1 MANSSTEIQTAL
13 SFDDVLL
20 LPQESAVLPR
30 NVELKTQLTKT
41 IKLNTPIISAA
52 MDTVTEAQL
61 AIRMAQEGA
70 LGVVHRNMTIE
81 RQAAEVKK
89 VKKSESG
96 MVKDPITMQP
106 NETVQKALNIML
118 EHKISGIPVTVGK
131 ELKGIVTNRDLQFE
145 SNMQLTVSEVMT
157 KKLVTAQE
165 GVSLEEAKAL
175 LHQHRIEKLL
185 VVDKK
190 QELKGLITIRD
201 IKKASEF
208 PHASKDKEARLLCG
222 AAVGTGEDTLD
233 RVTALLEAGVD
244 VVVVDTAHG
253 HSSGVLQKINEIRK
267 KFNHIQIIAGNIATE
282 QAALALIDAG
292 VDAVKVGI
300 GPGSICTTRIIA
312 GIGVPQLT
320 AIMNVAKA
328 AKKKNIPVIADGGI
342 KYSGDIVK
350 ALAAGASSVMIGS
363 LLAGTKEAP
372 GEQVLYQGRTF
383 KTYRGMGSLGAMKG
397 GSADRYFQDQMT
409 AEYKLVPEGIEG
421 RVPYKGSLSNV
432 IHQLTGGL
440 RAGMG
445 YVGAKDIPNLHK
457 RAKFVR
463 ITQSGLRE
471 SHVHDVSI
479 TKETP
484 NYQTMS

>member
-1 MANSSTEIQTAL
+1 MANNSTDIQTAL

-20 LPQESAVLPR
+20 LPQESTVLPKE
-30 NVELKTQLTKT
+30 VKLKTKLTQA
-41 IKLNTPIISAA
+41 IELNTPIVSAA
-52 MDTVTEAQL
+52 MDTVTEAKL

-81 RQAAEVKK
+81 QQAVEVKK

-96 MVKDPITMQP
+96 MVKDPITMRP
-106 NETVQKALNIML
+106 NQTVQEALNIML
-118 EHKISGIPVTVGK
+118 DNKISGIPVTVGN

-145 SNMQLTVSEVMT
+145 SNMQLTVNEVMT

-165 GVSLEEAKAL
+165 GVSLEQAKAL

-185 VVDKK
+185 VVDEK

-222 AAVGTGEDTLD
+222 AAVGTGEDTME
-233 RVTALLEAGVD
+233 RVAALLEAGAD
-244 VVVVDTAHG
+244 VIVVDTAHG
-253 HSSGVLQKINEIRK
+253 HSSGVLGKIEAIRK
-267 KFNHIQIIAGNIATE
+267 QFSDVQIIAGNIATE
-282 QAALALIDAG
+282 AAASALIDAG
-292 VDAVKVGI
+292 VNAVKVGI

-320 AIMNVAKA
+320 AIMNVAKIA
-328 AKKKNIPVIADGGI
+328 QKKNIPVIADGGI

-350 ALAAGASSVMIGS
+350 ALAAGASSVMVGS

-445 YVGAKDIPNLHK
+445 YVGAQDIASLHE

-484 NYQTMS
+484 NYQATR